1 MMDSLE
7 ILITKFHEE
16 NKKLIETKLESVN
29 YKLDDISKKLVKIE
43 DLEKRIYA
51 MERHPFQCDL
61 KEKTTQLRNDVDD
74 LLKENLPER
83 MVEMEKSKSNKLYAW
98 SAFFSLIG
106 KIAIILGA
114 IISTYKLA
122 ELIWK

>member
-1 MMDSLE
+1 MVENLE

-51 MERHPFQCDL
+51 MERHPFQCEL
-61 KEKTTQLRNDVDD
+61 VGKTTQLRNDVDD
-74 LLKENLPER
+74 LIKEKLPER

-98 SAFFSLIG
+98 RAFFGVIG
-106 KIAIILGA
+106 KIAIISGV
-114 IISTYKLA
+114 IISIYKLA
-122 ELIWK
+122 ELI